1 MAGFPAVVRYVT
13 LREMDREE
21 QQEREEKE
29 KAGVRNQVSLTKRH
43 PTKI

>member
-29 KAGVRNQVSLTKRH
+29 KAV
-43 PTKI
+43 